1 MRQSFEDYLL
11 GGGLDVTP
19 EYKHIIDDGVVD
31 FEREIEIA
39 KQFLEK
45 EKNGT
50 LDLNNLTEDEQQMRM
65 FSELYDKSGL
75 GEAFANA
82 VLGVVGD
89 DQLEDYKFFAP
100 DMKDGDELLKAA
112 TQMLKEKG
120 EELREC

>member
-1 MRQSFEDYLL
+1 MILEESM
-11 GGGLDVTP
+11 
-19 EYKHIIDDGVVD
+19 
-31 FEREIEIA
+31 EIA
-39 KQFLEK
+39 RQFLEK